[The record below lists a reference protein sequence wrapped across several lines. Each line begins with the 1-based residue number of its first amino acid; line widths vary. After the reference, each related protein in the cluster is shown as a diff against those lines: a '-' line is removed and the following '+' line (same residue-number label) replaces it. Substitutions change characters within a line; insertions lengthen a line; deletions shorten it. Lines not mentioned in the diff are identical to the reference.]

1 MVMMPLKIIFLLAIF
16 GGLTFPHTSSSATT
30 SSGGDDAT
38 VCIIGSGIGG
48 SSVAHFLR
56 QYSTSH
62 HPKILIF
69 ERHAIVGGRMAT
81 VTIGGDAFEAGASI
95 LHPKNYHASNYTNL
109 LNLTGKRPSSSESSI
124 SLGIWDGNGFVVK
137 TLNVN
142 SNWGIVN
149 KIVSFFN
156 GIYLFMRYGF
166 SLVKMEGFVD
176 ETVNKFLKYY
186 EGVETRP
193 VFESVEEMLKWA
205 GLFNLTGKSL
215 KEELVDGVKLA
226 PLLIKEL
233 VTWTCRS
240 SSLAGSGGGLWAVE
254 GGNWQMAAGLINSSD
269 VELHLHEEIDSI
281 SYLGEYYE
289 LNSTKGNSYSC
300 EVAVVA
306 TPLDESSIQFSPP
319 VSVPMRQLQH
329 THATFVRGLVNHVY
343 FGLKAV
349 SEIPELVA
357 TIEDPGLPFTSISI
371 LRCYNETDMTYKI
384 FSRQAMTDALLD
396 SIFSVRKETVRI
408 NWGAYPHYKAP
419 ERFAPFILD
428 GKHLYYVNAFENAAS
443 TMETSAVAAENIA
456 RLILSRFF
464 GKDSSCPSDLKRTSC
479 SSSET
484 LHSDT

>member
-1 MVMMPLKIIFLLAIF
+1 
-16 GGLTFPHTSSSATT
+16 
-30 SSGGDDAT
+30 
-38 VCIIGSGIGG
+38 
-48 SSVAHFLR
+48 
-56 QYSTSH
+56 
-62 HPKILIF
+62 
-69 ERHAIVGGRMAT
+69 MAT

-95 LHPKNYHASNYTNL
+95 LHPKNYHASNYTDL
-109 LNLTGKRPSSSESSI
+109 LNLTGKIPSSSESSI

-137 TLNVN
+137 TLNAN

-233 VTWTCRS
+233 VTVITRINYGQS
-240 SSLAGSGGGLWAVE
+240 ANISGLAGAVSLAGSGG
-254 GGNWQMAAGLINSSD
+254 D

-281 SYLGEYYE
+281 SYLGAYYE
-289 LNSTKGNSYSC
+289 LKSTKGNAYSC
-300 EVAVVA
+300 EVTVVA
-306 TPLDESSIQFSPP
+306 TPLDELSIQFSPL

-329 THATFVRGLVNHVY
+329 THATFVRGLVNPVY

-357 TIEDPGLPFTSISI
+357 TIEDPRSSF
-371 LRCYNETDMTYKI
+371 
-384 FSRQAMTDALLD
+384 
-396 SIFSVRKETVRI
+396 
-408 NWGAYPHYKAP
+408 H
-419 ERFAPFILD
+419 
-428 GKHLYYVNAFENAAS
+428 KHFNSQVLQ
-443 TMETSAVAAENIA
+443 
-456 RLILSRFF
+456 
-464 GKDSSCPSDLKRTSC
+464 
-479 SSSET
+479 
-484 LHSDT
+484 

>member
-1 MVMMPLKIIFLLAIF
+1 
-16 GGLTFPHTSSSATT
+16 
-30 SSGGDDAT
+30 
-38 VCIIGSGIGG
+38 
-48 SSVAHFLR
+48 
-56 QYSTSH
+56 
-62 HPKILIF
+62 
-69 ERHAIVGGRMAT
+69 MAT

-233 VTWTCRS
+233 VTVITRINYGQS
-240 SSLAGSGGGLWAVE
+240 VNISGLAGAVSLAGSGGGLWAVE

-269 VELHLHEEIDSI
+269 VELYLHEEIDSI
-281 SYLGEYYE
+281 SFLGEYYE
-289 LNSTKGNSYSC
+289 LNSTKGNTYSC

-319 VSVPMRQLQH
+319 VSVPTRQLQH
-329 THATFVRGLVNHVY
+329 THATFVRGLVNPVY

-357 TIEDPGLPFTSISI
+357 TIEDPRLPFTSISI
-371 LRCYNETDMTYKI
+371 LKCYNETDMTYKI

-419 ERFAPFILD
+419 EKFAPFILD

-479 SSSET
+479 SSAEAS
-484 LHSDT
+484 HSDM

>member
-1 MVMMPLKIIFLLAIF
+1 MVMSPLKIIFLLAIF
-16 GGLTFPHTSSSATT
+16 RRASQSHTPPPPPPPQPE
-30 SSGGDDAT
+30 GDDAT

-48 SSVAHFLR
+48 SSVAPLPPPILPPA
-56 QYSTSH
+56 TI
-62 HPKILIF
+62 PKILIF
-69 ERHAIVGGRMAT
+69 ERPRHRRRPDGHRDNRRRSPSRPELQFST
-81 VTIGGDAFEAGASI
+81 
-95 LHPKNYHASNYTNL
+95 PKTTTPRNYTNL
-109 LNLTGKRPSSSESSI
+109 LNLKGKRPSSSESSI

-137 TLNVN
+137 TLNVEFKL
-142 SNWGIVN
+142 GDCEQDCV
-149 KIVSFFN
+149 FFQWDLFVYEIRVFTCKN
-156 GIYLFMRYGF
+156 GR
-166 SLVKMEGFVD
+166 E
-176 ETVNKFLKYY
+176 
-186 EGVETRP
+186 
-193 VFESVEEMLKWA
+193 
-205 GLFNLTGKSL
+205 KSL

-233 VTWTCRS
+233 VTVITRINYGQS
-240 SSLAGSGGGLWAVE
+240 VNISGLAGAVSLAGSGGGLWAVE

-384 FSRQAMTDALLD
+384 FSRQAMTDALL
-396 SIFSVRKETVRI
+396 E
-408 NWGAYPHYKAP
+408 
-419 ERFAPFILD
+419 
-428 GKHLYYVNAFENAAS
+428 
-443 TMETSAVAAENIA
+443 
-456 RLILSRFF
+456 
-464 GKDSSCPSDLKRTSC
+464 
-479 SSSET
+479 
-484 LHSDT
+484 

>member
-1 MVMMPLKIIFLLAIF
+1 MFMLPLKILILLLF
-16 GGLTFPHTSSSATT
+16 FCLTFPQISSSTST

-56 QYSTSH
+56 QYSTNH

-95 LHPKNYHASNYTNL
+95 LHPKNYHASNYTDL
-109 LNLTGKRPSSSESSI
+109 LNLTGKIPSSSESSI

-137 TLNVN
+137 TLNAN

-156 GIYLFMRYGF
+156 GIYLFIRYGF

-233 VTWTCRS
+233 VTVITRINYGQS
-240 SSLAGSGGGLWAVE
+240 ANISGLAGAVSLAGSGGGFM
-254 GGNWQMAAGLINSSD
+254 G
-269 VELHLHEEIDSI
+269 
-281 SYLGEYYE
+281 
-289 LNSTKGNSYSC
+289 C
-300 EVAVVA
+300 
-306 TPLDESSIQFSPP
+306 
-319 VSVPMRQLQH
+319 
-329 THATFVRGLVNHVY
+329 
-343 FGLKAV
+343 
-349 SEIPELVA
+349 
-357 TIEDPGLPFTSISI
+357 
-371 LRCYNETDMTYKI
+371 
-384 FSRQAMTDALLD
+384 
-396 SIFSVRKETVRI
+396 
-408 NWGAYPHYKAP
+408 
-419 ERFAPFILD
+419 
-428 GKHLYYVNAFENAAS
+428 
-443 TMETSAVAAENIA
+443 
-456 RLILSRFF
+456 
-464 GKDSSCPSDLKRTSC
+464 
-479 SSSET
+479 
-484 LHSDT
+484 

>member
-1 MVMMPLKIIFLLAIF
+1 VVKKIRKEEMVMLPLKIIFLLAIF

-30 SSGGDDAT
+30 SAGGDDAT

-233 VTWTCRS
+233 VT
-240 SSLAGSGGGLWAVE
+240 
-254 GGNWQMAAGLINSSD
+254 
-269 VELHLHEEIDSI
+269 
-281 SYLGEYYE
+281 
-289 LNSTKGNSYSC
+289 
-300 EVAVVA
+300 
-306 TPLDESSIQFSPP
+306 
-319 VSVPMRQLQH
+319 
-329 THATFVRGLVNHVY
+329 
-343 FGLKAV
+343 
-349 SEIPELVA
+349 
-357 TIEDPGLPFTSISI
+357 
-371 LRCYNETDMTYKI
+371 
-384 FSRQAMTDALLD
+384 
-396 SIFSVRKETVRI
+396 VRI
-408 NWGAYPHYKAP
+408 SFFYFFFPSLWPIG
-419 ERFAPFILD
+419 
-428 GKHLYYVNAFENAAS
+428 FE
-443 TMETSAVAAENIA
+443 
-456 RLILSRFF
+456 FF
-464 GKDSSCPSDLKRTSC
+464 LQFV
-479 SSSET
+479 
-484 LHSDT
+484 